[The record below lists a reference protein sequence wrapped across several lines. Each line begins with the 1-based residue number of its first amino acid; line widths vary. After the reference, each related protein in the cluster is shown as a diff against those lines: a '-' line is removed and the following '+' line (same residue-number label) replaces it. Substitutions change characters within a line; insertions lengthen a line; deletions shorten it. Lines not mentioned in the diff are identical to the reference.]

1 MPGLHLLSHL
11 QPPSQVLLGGTVLRW
26 EGTVRRAGPPCYS
39 NSLPPAGKETCRA
52 SLWPEGQTTRLNAVA
67 SVASFPFTSCPARWT
82 VGVDLPMKQGPS
94 LPYTQRKR
102 APQGGRGWQP
112 TPTREPWA
120 VSEEGRSGT
129 VMCRHHLKNGAK
141 AKVSVGMRGLRP
153 HRGRGGLPGEINRHQ
168 RKGRLGPVTSQRP

>member
-1 MPGLHLLSHL
+1 MSLAVTCRVAWSASP
-11 QPPSQVLLGGTVLRW
+11 QPSAASVTGPPWGHGAAVGRCRQ
-26 EGTVRRAGPPCYS
+26 EAGPPCYS

-94 LPYTQRKR
+94 PPYTQRKR

-112 TPTREPWA
+112 TLTREPWA

-129 VMCRHHLKNGAK
+129 VMCRHHLKNGAEP
-141 AKVSVGMRGLRP
+141 R
-153 HRGRGGLPGEINRHQ
+153 
-168 RKGRLGPVTSQRP
+168 